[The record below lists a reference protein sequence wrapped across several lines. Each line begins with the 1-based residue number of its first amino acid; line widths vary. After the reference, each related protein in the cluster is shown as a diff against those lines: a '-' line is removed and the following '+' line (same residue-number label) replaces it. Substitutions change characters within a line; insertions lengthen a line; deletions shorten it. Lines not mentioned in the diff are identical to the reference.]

1 MNTKYHPIQIILQ
14 LIWYIWLFNWF
25 EKEESADTTQKNDE
39 KEKPTDILFMP
50 QVENDDEVKEIKG
63 IKLLTPN
70 KILTRFPLLLAQIKA
85 GNNSYKQKSKIT

>member
-1 MNTKYHPIQIILQ
+1 
-14 LIWYIWLFNWF
+14 
-25 EKEESADTTQKNDE
+25 
-39 KEKPTDILFMP
+39 MP
-50 QVENDDEVKEIKG
+50 QVENDDEVKERKG